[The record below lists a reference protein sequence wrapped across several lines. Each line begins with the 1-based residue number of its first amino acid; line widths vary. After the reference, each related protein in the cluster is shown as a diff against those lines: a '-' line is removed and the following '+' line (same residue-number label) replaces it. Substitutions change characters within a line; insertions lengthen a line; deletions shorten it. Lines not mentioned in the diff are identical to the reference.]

1 MKEFDNGEKVLTFF
15 SLETQLV
22 IFDPFAAS
30 VSPEDI
36 VHHHKLR
43 R

>member
-1 MKEFDNGEKVLTFF
+1 MKEFDNGAKVPSFLF
-15 SLETQLV
+15 LEIQLV

-36 VHHHKLR
+36 MHHHKLR